1 LVNRRADALVFTDG
15 VLYCR
20 SAGGLG
26 RSGPRHII
34 FAHLTDH
41 PMIRPSKCWIGLLPL
56 LALWGL
62 ANWVKTT
69 PIEAVLTQ
77 RAAVAA
83 GKSGLESASVSV
95 AGRDVRVAGL
105 VEDAR
110 RGGAVA
116 AIDSEAGVRL
126 VDASAMR
133 ALPVAQPYGWNARR
147 EGARVVLGGV
157 VPNAQARA
165 NILAAAKAAIPG
177 AEIVD
182 EMSYAAGAPA
192 NFESAAAYA
201 LAGLGGLSAGQ
212 VGLSNQAYSIH
223 GQAATLPT
231 YRTVIDSARALPGG
245 MSLAAMDV
253 TPPVVK
259 PYVWSL
265 KNDGARMTLQ
275 GFAPDTPAI
284 NAAGQAAQAPPLQI
298 VNELKPAAGLP
309 SGLDHKAAT
318 AFAAGLLARLRT
330 GVATYTD
337 GVLSVVGEG
346 YTSDRANVLDRLKG
360 ALPGGL
366 KTGSVDIRDLG
377 LSPAELKARADAE
390 ARARAEE
397 EARAA
402 RVAADAAARAK
413 AEAEARAARLA
424 AEAAARARA
433 EEEARTARLAA
444 EAAARARA
452 EEEARAARLAAEAA
466 ARARAEEEAR
476 TARLAAEAAA
486 RARAEEEARATRVAA
501 EAAARAKAEEEA
513 RATRVAA
520 EAAARAKAELEARTA
535 LDVHA
540 LTSWLRSMLRAG
552 SVDVK
557 DGVLSITGEAW
568 TPNLIAILD
577 RLKGLL
583 PGGLRPGDI
592 RITDLGAPG
601 APGAPPPPVKSEQQA
616 RADQACQLEFSGVL
630 SRGAIRFRTGS
641 AHISDE
647 SSDVLN
653 ELARVLKAC
662 TTSEVEI
669 AGHTDNV
676 GNPDNNL
683 DLSRR
688 RAQAVVDYLG
698 KAGVSSSKLSAAGYG
713 ETRPIATNETAE
725 GKARNRRIEF
735 VVK

>member
-1 LVNRRADALVFTDG
+1 
-15 VLYCR
+15 
-20 SAGGLG
+20 
-26 RSGPRHII
+26 
-34 FAHLTDH
+34 
-41 PMIRPSKCWIGLLPL
+41 MIRPSKCWIGLLPL

-69 PIEAVLTQ
+69 PIEADLTQ

-116 AIDSEAGVRL
+116 AIDSESGVRL

-133 ALPVAQPYGWNARR
+133 ALPLAQPYGWNARR
-147 EGARVVLGGV
+147 EGSQVVLGGV

-165 NILAAAKAAIPG
+165 NVLAAAKAAIPG
-177 AEIVD
+177 ADIVD

-223 GQAATLPT
+223 GQAATLPS
-231 YRTVIDSARALPGG
+231 YRTVIESARALPNG
-245 MSLAAMDV
+245 MSLAAMHV
-253 TPPVVK
+253 TPPLVK

-265 KNDGARMTLQ
+265 AKDGARMTLQ
-275 GFAPDTPAI
+275 GFAPDVPAI
-284 NAAGQAAQAPPLQI
+284 NAAGVAAQVPPLQI
-298 VNELKPAAGLP
+298 VNDLKPGAGLP
-309 SGLDHKAAT
+309 SGLDHKVAT
-318 AFAAGLLARLRT
+318 VFAAGLLGKLKT

-337 GVLSVVGEG
+337 GVLSIVGEG
-346 YTSDRANVLDRLKG
+346 YASDRAHVLDRLKG

-366 KTGSVDIRDLG
+366 KLGSVDIRDLG

-390 ARARAEE
+390 AAARAKAEQ
-397 EARAA
+397 EAQAA
-402 RVAADAAARAK
+402 RLAAEAARAK
-413 AEAEARAARLA
+413 AEADARAARLA
-424 AEAAARARA
+424 AE
-433 EEEARTARLAA
+433 T
-444 EAAARARA
+444 AARARA
-452 EEEARAARLAAEAA
+452 EEEARARAAAEAA
-466 ARARAEEEAR
+466 AKAKVEAEAKI
-476 TARLAAEAAA
+476 AAE
-486 RARAEEEARATRVAA
+486 VNG
-501 EAAARAKAEEEA
+501 
-513 RATRVAA
+513 
-520 EAAARAKAELEARTA
+520 LTA
-535 LDVHA
+535 
-540 LTSWLRSMLRAG
+540 WLRALLKSG

-557 DGVLSITGEAW
+557 DGVLSVTGEAW

-583 PGGLRPGDI
+583 PGGLKLGAVNV
-592 RITDLGAPG
+592 TDLGAPS
-601 APGAPPPPVKSEQQA
+601 APLPPVKSEQQA
-616 RADQACQLEFSGVL
+616 RVDQACQLEFSGVL
-630 SRGAIRFRTGS
+630 SRGTIRFKTGS
-641 AHISDE
+641 ANISEE
-647 SSDVLN
+647 SGDVLD
-653 ELARVLKAC
+653 ELVRVLKAC
-662 TTSEVEI
+662 SDSEVEI

-676 GNPDNNL
+676 GQPDNNL

-688 RAQAVVDYLG
+688 RAQAVVDYLI

>member
-1 LVNRRADALVFTDG
+1 
-15 VLYCR
+15 
-20 SAGGLG
+20 
-26 RSGPRHII
+26 
-34 FAHLTDH
+34 
-41 PMIRPSKCWIGLLPL
+41 MIRPSKCWIGLLPL

-69 PIEAVLTQ
+69 PIESDLTQ
-77 RAAVAA
+77 RAGAA
-83 GKSGLESASVSV
+83 IGKAGLDQASVS
-95 AGRDVRVAGL
+95 ASGRDVRVAGL
-105 VEDAR
+105 VEDAKR
-110 RGGAVA
+110 NAAVA
-116 AIDSEAGVRL
+116 AADAENGVRF
-126 VDASAMR
+126 VDASAVQI
-133 ALPVAQPYGWNARR
+133 LPRAQPYVWTASR
-147 EGARVVLGGV
+147 EGSRVVLRGV
-157 VPNAQARA
+157 TPDARTRSG
-165 NILAAAKAAIPG
+165 LVAATKAAIPG

-182 EMSYAAGAPA
+182 EMTYAAGAPA
-192 NFESAAAYA
+192 NFESAAGFA
-201 LAGLGGLSAGQ
+201 LANLGGLSSGQ

-298 VNELKPAAGLP
+298 FNELKPAAGLP
-309 SGLDHKAAT
+309 AGLDHKAAT

-390 ARARAEE
+390 ARAKAEE
-397 EARAA
+397 
-402 RVAADAAARAK
+402 
-413 AEAEARAARLA
+413 EARAARLA
-424 AEAAARARA
+424 AEAAARAKA

-444 EAAARARA
+444 EAAARAKA
-452 EEEARAARLAAEAA
+452 EEGARAARL
-466 ARARAEEEAR
+466 
-476 TARLAAEAAA
+476 
-486 RARAEEEARATRVAA
+486 AA

-513 RATRVAA
+513 RARAVA
-520 EAAARAKAELEARTA
+520 EAAARAKAELEARNA

-577 RLKGLL
+577 RLKGAL

-592 RITDLGAPG
+592 RITDLG

-616 RADQACQLEFSGVL
+616 RADQACQLEFAGVL

-647 SSDVLN
+647 SSDVLD

-662 TTSEVEI
+662 ATSDVEI

-676 GNPDNNL
+676 GNPDSNL